1 MTLIN
6 GKTNKYVFDKTEQIN
21 VFNKITGKRST
32 RGQKWSVIED

>member
-1 MTLIN
+1 MNILME
-6 GKTNKYVFDKTEQIN
+6 KQIN